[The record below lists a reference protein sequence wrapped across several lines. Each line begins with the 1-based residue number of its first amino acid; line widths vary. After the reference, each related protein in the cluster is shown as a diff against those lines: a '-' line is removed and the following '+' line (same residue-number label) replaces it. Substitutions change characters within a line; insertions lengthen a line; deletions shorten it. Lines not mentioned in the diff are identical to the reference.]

1 MDFDLWAQLPSV
13 LPEIGLTALAIV
25 VLFAD
30 CYGSQATR
38 RSVVYI
44 AALAMAL
51 LALVPLVWLP
61 DPALYETGALLWGGM
76 VNYDPL
82 AQIFKVMLL
91 LAGAL
96 TCLLAVGAKGVGDKG
111 EFYLIVIIA
120 TLGGMMMASASD
132 LILVFVALET
142 LSIPLYMLASFRR
155 GDQRSAESG
164 MKYFLYGAF
173 ASAIMLFGF
182 SLLYGFAGTTNLA
195 GIADAMNSGL
205 DNGLVAVMA
214 ALVMVV
220 VGFGFKISAVPFHFW
235 TPDVYEGAPTPV
247 TAFVSVSSK
256 AASFALLVRFMTAV
270 FPAELVI
277 GGVVIQDFWVNLLI
291 VVSIISMSLGNIVA
305 LRQTNIKR
313 LLAYSSIAQAG
324 YTLIGVVALQGGE
337 AGLAVASVSFYM
349 FMYIFTNLLVFGG
362 AISVCGQDGQR
373 GNQRS
378 GGLES
383 AQPLAGAFHDDWIAV
398 AGRHP
403 ADGWILRQVLPVSSR
418 CQRQPGRA
426 GADCRDQRHHRAL
439 LLSGRHQGDV
449 CGCRRGRRCADWH
462 TESLRLVAGH
472 HGAGGNF
479 ARHDR
484 RYAHLQLGDFGRGWF
499 VSRCR
504 QRQAIVINFTEL
516 ARRGKVDE

>member
-1 MDFDLWAQLPSV
+1 MEFDLWAQLPSV
-13 LPEIGLTALAIV
+13 LPEIGLTALAIA

-30 CYGSQATR
+30 CYGSQAAR
-38 RSVVYI
+38 RNVVYI
-44 AALAMAL
+44 SAVAMAL
-51 LALVPLVWLP
+51 LALVPLIWLP
-61 DPALYETGALLWGGM
+61 DPALYENGALLWGGM

-91 LAGAL
+91 LGGAV
-96 TCLLAVGAKGVGDKG
+96 TCLLAAGDKGVGDKG

-120 TLGGMMMASASD
+120 TLGGMMMSSASD

-182 SLLYGFAGTTNLA
+182 SLLYGFTGTTNLA
-195 GIADAMNSGL
+195 AIADALNSLG
-205 DNGLVAVMA
+205 DGLVAVMA

-220 VGFGFKISAVPFHFW
+220 VGFGFKIGAVPFHFW

-256 AASFALLVRFMTAV
+256 AASFALLLRFMTAV
-270 FPAELVI
+270 FPADLVI
-277 GGVVIQDFWVNLLI
+277 AGVIIQDFWINLLV

-324 YTLIGVVALQGGE
+324 YTLIGVAALQGAD

-362 AISVCGQDGQR
+362 AILFIAKTDTEEIGD
-373 GNQRS
+373 
-378 GGLES
+378 
-383 AQPLAGAFHDDWIAV
+383 LAGLNRRSPWLALFMTIGLLSLGGIPPTAGFFGKFFLFQAAVNANLIGLALIAV
-398 AGRHP
+398 TNAIIALYYYLVVIKVMYVDVGPDDDVAIGIPRVYGWSLGITALVVILLGTIAVTPIYNWAILGAAG
-403 ADGWILRQVLPVSSR
+403 L
-418 CQRQPGRA
+418 
-426 GADCRDQRHHRAL
+426 
-439 LLSGRHQGDV
+439 
-449 CGCRRGRRCADWH
+449 
-462 TESLRLVAGH
+462 
-472 HGAGGNF
+472 
-479 ARHDR
+479 
-484 RYAHLQLGDFGRGWF
+484 
-499 VSRCR
+499 
-504 QRQAIVINFTEL
+504 
-516 ARRGKVDE
+516 

>member
-1 MDFDLWAQLPSV
+1 MEFDLWAQLPSV
-13 LPEIGLTALAIV
+13 LPEIGLTALAIA

-30 CYGSQATR
+30 CYGSQAAR
-38 RSVVYI
+38 RNVVYI
-44 AALAMAL
+44 SAVAMAL
-51 LALVPLVWLP
+51 LALVPLIWLP
-61 DPALYETGALLWGGM
+61 DPALYENGALLWGGM

-91 LAGAL
+91 LGGAA
-96 TCLLAVGAKGVGDKG
+96 TCLLAAGDKGVGDKG

-120 TLGGMMMASASD
+120 TLGGMMMSSASD

-182 SLLYGFAGTTNLA
+182 SLLYGFTGTTNLA
-195 GIADAMNSGL
+195 AIADALNSLG
-205 DNGLVAVMA
+205 DGLVAVMA

-220 VGFGFKISAVPFHFW
+220 VGFGFKIGAVPFHFW

-256 AASFALLVRFMTAV
+256 AASFALLLRFMTAV
-270 FPAELVI
+270 FPADLVI
-277 GGVVIQDFWVNLLI
+277 AGVIIQDFWINLLV

-324 YTLIGVVALQGGE
+324 YTLIGVAALQGAD

-362 AISVCGQDGQR
+362 AILFIAKTDTEEIGD
-373 GNQRS
+373 
-378 GGLES
+378 
-383 AQPLAGAFHDDWIAV
+383 LAGLNRRSPWLALFMTIGLLSLGGIPPTAGFFGKFFLFQAAVNANLVGLALIAV
-398 AGRHP
+398 TNAIIALYYYLVVIKVMYVDVGPDDDVAIGIPRVYGWSLGITALVVILLGTIAVTPIYNWAILGAAG
-403 ADGWILRQVLPVSSR
+403 L
-418 CQRQPGRA
+418 
-426 GADCRDQRHHRAL
+426 
-439 LLSGRHQGDV
+439 
-449 CGCRRGRRCADWH
+449 
-462 TESLRLVAGH
+462 
-472 HGAGGNF
+472 
-479 ARHDR
+479 
-484 RYAHLQLGDFGRGWF
+484 
-499 VSRCR
+499 
-504 QRQAIVINFTEL
+504 
-516 ARRGKVDE
+516 

>member
-1 MDFDLWAQLPSV
+1 MEFDLWAQLPSV
-13 LPEIGLTALAIV
+13 LPEIGLTALAIA

-30 CYGSQATR
+30 CYGSRTTR
-38 RSVVYI
+38 RNVVYI
-44 AALAMAL
+44 SAVAMAL
-51 LALVPLVWLP
+51 LALVPLIWLP
-61 DPALYETGALLWGGM
+61 DPALYENGALLWGGM

-91 LAGAL
+91 LGGAV
-96 TCLLAVGAKGVGDKG
+96 TCLLAAGDKGVGDKG

-120 TLGGMMMASASD
+120 TLGGMMMSSASD

-182 SLLYGFAGTTNLA
+182 SLLYGFTGTTNLA
-195 GIADAMNSGL
+195 AIADAMNSLG
-205 DNGLVAVMA
+205 DGLVAVMA

-220 VGFGFKISAVPFHFW
+220 VGFGFKIGAAPFHFW

-256 AASFALLVRFMTAV
+256 AASFALLLRFMTAV
-270 FPAELVI
+270 FPADMVI
-277 GGVVIQDFWVNLLI
+277 AGVVIQDFWINLLV

-324 YTLIGVVALQGGE
+324 YTLIGVAALQGAD

-362 AISVCGQDGQR
+362 AILFISKTD
-373 GNQRS
+373 S
-378 GGLES
+378 EEIS
-383 AQPLAGAFHDDWIAV
+383 DLAGLNRRSPWLALFMTIGLLSLGGIPPTAGFFGKFFLFQAAVNANLVGLALIAV
-398 AGRHP
+398 TNAIIALYYYLVVIKVMYVDVGPDDDVAIGIPRVYGWSLGITALVVILLGTIAVTPIYNWAILGAAG
-403 ADGWILRQVLPVSSR
+403 L
-418 CQRQPGRA
+418 
-426 GADCRDQRHHRAL
+426 
-439 LLSGRHQGDV
+439 
-449 CGCRRGRRCADWH
+449 
-462 TESLRLVAGH
+462 
-472 HGAGGNF
+472 
-479 ARHDR
+479 
-484 RYAHLQLGDFGRGWF
+484 
-499 VSRCR
+499 
-504 QRQAIVINFTEL
+504 
-516 ARRGKVDE
+516 

>member
-1 MDFDLWAQLPSV
+1 MEFDLWAQLPSV

-30 CYGSQATR
+30 CYGSQITR
-38 RSVVYI
+38 RNVVYI
-44 AALAMAL
+44 SALAMAL
-51 LALVPLVWLP
+51 LALVPLIWLP
-61 DPALYETGALLWGGM
+61 DPALYENGTLLWGGM

-91 LAGAL
+91 LGGAVTCVLAAGD
-96 TCLLAVGAKGVGDKG
+96 KGVGDKG

-120 TLGGMMMASASD
+120 TLGGLMMSSASD

-155 GDQRSAESG
+155 GDARSAESG

-182 SLLYGFAGTTNLA
+182 SLLYGFTGTTNLA
-195 GIADAMNSGL
+195 AIADSMNSL
-205 DNGLVAVMA
+205 DDGLVAVMA

-220 VGFGFKISAVPFHFW
+220 VGFGFKIGAAPFHFW

-256 AASFALLVRFMTAV
+256 AASFALLLRFMTAV
-270 FPAELVI
+270 FPADLVI
-277 GGVVIQDFWVNLLI
+277 AGVVIQDFWINLLV

-324 YTLIGVVALQGGE
+324 YTLIGVAALQG
-337 AGLAVASVSFYM
+337 ADPDLAVASVSFYM

-362 AISVCGQDGQR
+362 AILFIAKTDSEEISD
-373 GNQRS
+373 
-378 GGLES
+378 
-383 AQPLAGAFHDDWIAV
+383 LAGLNRRSPWLALFMTIGLLSLGGIPPTAGFFGKFFLFQAAVNANLVGLALIAV
-398 AGRHP
+398 SNAIIALYYYLVVIKVMYVDVGPDDDVAIGIPRVYGWSLGITALVVILLGTIAVTPIYNWATLGAAG
-403 ADGWILRQVLPVSSR
+403 L
-418 CQRQPGRA
+418 
-426 GADCRDQRHHRAL
+426 
-439 LLSGRHQGDV
+439 
-449 CGCRRGRRCADWH
+449 
-462 TESLRLVAGH
+462 
-472 HGAGGNF
+472 
-479 ARHDR
+479 
-484 RYAHLQLGDFGRGWF
+484 
-499 VSRCR
+499 
-504 QRQAIVINFTEL
+504 
-516 ARRGKVDE
+516 